1 MVRAIEGKTHPLRQL
16 LSAEQ
21 TIGLRDTALAVHPLG
36 FYRVQPRAVSRQ
48 VATYDPHAL
57 LLLVPL
63 VHLPVV
69 LLYPPPDLLAHVPA
83 GVVPHQHQHL
93 LAHRRQFLRAP
104 RKELGSYP
112 AYGASVHE
120 AQPRLLKLRH
130 EQPVAG
136 DGLRLRGVCGERLL
150 DQARWPPI
158 PAPGVQRGESQATPP
173 GLVLEA
179 HHPLGIDLREAN
191 QPVAAPFFLSYSGSG
206 LVIQRLARS
215 QRTPMLFRV
224 TRTVSALTRSS
235 VIPSSKLAS
244 AAKASV
250 HRLVSLPNSLGL
262 R

>member
-1 MVRAIEGKTHPLRQL
+1 M
-16 LSAEQ
+16 SAEQ

-36 FYRVQPRAVSRQ
+36 LYRVQPRALGRQ
-48 VATYDPHAL
+48 IAAYDPHAPLAAL
-57 LLLVPL
+57 L
-63 VHLPVV
+63 HFPVV
-69 LLYPPPDLLAHVPA
+69 LTYPLPDLLANVPA

-136 DGLRLRGVCGERLL
+136 DGLRLGVIFGERLL

-206 LVIQRLARS
+206 EVIQRLARS
-215 QRTPMLFRV
+215 QRTPMRSRV
-224 TRTVSALTRSS
+224 ARSFSASPLSAPSTILAHAAISS
-235 VIPSSKLAS
+235 VLFSLTMYVFVVIAS
-244 AAKASV
+244 LETSCC
-250 HRLVSLPNSLGL
+250 RPGSDP
-262 R
+262 